1 MIVDARTERLQNRMI
16 LIGDMY
22 ENQLKELLPVST
34 HNLLDWIDMVEN
46 SNLSYSDVI
55 RVRINPDSTFSLL
68 DFRMPT
74 SMGRKQNS
82 IPQNQV
88 PRWIMETV
96 SMLRIAQENQ
106 LIPELGFKVSDT
118 LYYILDREGKNDD

>member
-1 MIVDARTERLQNRMI
+1 MLTSK
-16 LIGDMY
+16 G
-22 ENQLKELLPVST
+22 
-34 HNLLDWIDMVEN
+34 
-46 SNLSYSDVI
+46 
-55 RVRINPDSTFSLL
+55 RIQ
-68 DFRMPT
+68 
-74 SMGRKQNS
+74 KS

-88 PRWIMETV
+88 PKWIMETV